1 MSTNKDQIENAGE
14 IIEKF
19 GGIRPMASKIDV
31 AVTTV
36 QGWKKRDVIPANRK
50 QTILDAAIEHQIN
63 LSDYF
68 DDAPP
73 ILVSEQSKE
82 QDNKKTPPQTNDE
95 IDIPDTIKST
105 ENQETGS
112 VKSFHEQMRSTRRDE
127 FLSPILPRREQQN
140 HKRRADQRD
149 IDSAEVARIAMEA
162 ERRAIK
168 KSAILIGS
176 IVLLIVVSTALFVR
190 AEYNQYAERMERI
203 QELENEV
210 SDIKS
215 AQSSFKGIVTKDW
228 SEQIDELKAQMKQA
242 QTSALEG
249 FETAKQASSEYL
261 DEQNI
266 PERVVEFQTY
276 VSEMTSG
283 DSVFGLLSK
292 FEGMEKTEDGKRSLE
307 SSIAQ
312 LSSLLR
318 GLSSEDEDEMNTVI
332 ADAREQSAALNKTL
346 GDVPQNELKA
356 AALLLTMSQVRSALN
371 RDSEAFDE
379 DLALLLNMISDDNQE
394 LRDALLKLAPHSKTG
409 ILTAKGLQDEFRTLA
424 GEAVAASLK
433 GENVTF
439 SEKAAARLNQILQIE
454 KDGELVTGTE
464 TQAKVKKAE
473 GMINEGRFEEA
484 MNFLKTQ
491 LKSKE
496 LEPLRPFIQKL
507 EAFLASQKV
516 QEALK
521 KYFKYIAYQDSLSHT
536 NPADLSRRQ

>member
-1 MSTNKDQIENAGE
+1 MSKKNEKIENAAE

-36 QGWKKRDVIPANRK
+36 QGWKKRDVIPGNRK
-50 QTILDAAIEHQIN
+50 QAILDAAIEHQIN

-73 ILVSEQSKE
+73 VLMSEESEE
-82 QDNKKTPPQTNDE
+82 QDNKQTTEDSGDDL
-95 IDIPDTIKST
+95 DIPDTIKGNDT
-105 ENQETGS
+105 QEAGS
-112 VKSFHEQMRSTRRDE
+112 VKSFHEQMRNTRGDDVTP
-127 FLSPILPRREQQN
+127 PILPRREQQQS
-140 HKRRADQRD
+140 HKRRADQSD

-190 AEYNQYAERMERI
+190 AEYMQYVQRMERI
-203 QELENEV
+203 QDLENEV

-228 SEQIDELKAQMKQA
+228 SEQIDALRAQVEQA
-242 QTSALEG
+242 KTSAYDG
-249 FETAKQASSEYL
+249 FETAKQASNEFL
-261 DEQNI
+261 QEQNI

-276 VSEMTSG
+276 VSEVTSG
-283 DSVFGLLSK
+283 DGVFGLLSK
-292 FEGMEKTEDGKRSLE
+292 FEGMEKTEDGQRSLE

-318 GLSSEDEDEMNTVI
+318 GVPAEDEGEVNDVI
-332 ADAREQSAALNKTL
+332 ASAREQSAALNKTL

-379 DLALLLNMISDDNQE
+379 DLALLLNMIGNDNEE
-394 LRDALLKLAPHSKTG
+394 LRDTLLKLAPHSKTG
-409 ILTAKGLQDEFRTLA
+409 VLTPKGLQDEFRTLA
-424 GEAVAASLK
+424 GDAVAASLK
-433 GENVTF
+433 GEDVTF
-439 SEKAAARLNQILQIE
+439 SQKAAARLNEILQIE

-464 TQAKVKKAE
+464 TQAKVRKAE
-473 GMINEGRFEEA
+473 RLIDEGRFEEA
-484 MNFLKTQ
+484 MIFLKTQ
-491 LKSKE
+491 LKAKE
-496 LEPLRPFIQKL
+496 LEPLRPFIKRL

-516 QEALK
+516 QMALR
-521 KYFKYIAYQDSLSHT
+521 KYFKYLAYHNSATRTD
-536 NPADLSRRQ
+536 ADVSRR